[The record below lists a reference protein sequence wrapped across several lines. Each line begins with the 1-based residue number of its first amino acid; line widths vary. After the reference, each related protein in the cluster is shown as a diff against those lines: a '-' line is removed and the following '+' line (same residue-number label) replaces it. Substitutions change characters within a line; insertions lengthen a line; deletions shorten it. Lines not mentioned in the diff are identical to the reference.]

1 MQNLFPEK
9 VANHSKKTEVVH
21 WSKMKYSYYFRYT
34 HCSVFG
40 PQYVEVSIRLR
51 TWTFAHL
58 TVLYWTGISESAGAK
73 QTDGLVIGLE
83 IVMRQ
88 LL

>member
-1 MQNLFPEK
+1 MFCEK
-9 VANHSKKTEVVH
+9 IVKFISWKSSKPLKNTVVLIIH
-21 WSKMKYSYYFRYT
+21 YYTLR
-34 HCSVFG
+34 SVFG

-73 QTDGLVIGLE
+73 QTDVLVIGLE
-83 IVMRQ
+83 MRR
-88 LL
+88 LF